1 MRPVR
6 LELNGFAGFRVATV
20 VDFTDAD
27 YFALVGSTGSGKST
41 VLDALTFALYGSA
54 YRWGRSNA
62 ISYAL
67 APTSNRCTV
76 SLTFDV
82 ASQRYQVAREV
93 RRIGGQVQQKAV
105 SLVRFADPT
114 AIAVDPSG
122 PQPEVLAG
130 EIKQLNAAVE
140 QLLGLSFDDFC
151 QCVVLPQGDFARF
164 LSANTVDRQRI
175 LLKLLGAAHYEGI
188 GKRAGIQRDAAAKEV
203 DVLTEQLGRYAGAT
217 PGAEADAHARL
228 SARERLAT
236 TVDELVPAAD
246 GARARAVEAA
256 ARADTLRAQADLLAS
271 VSAPHGIE
279 ELQRA
284 ADDAKTAVEEAREAG
299 DEAVRALAAAR
310 AAGRTAPERA
320 ALEHTRDLHAERAD
334 LGARREDVFAAADR
348 ADRELARCQEQLS
361 SLEVAVGAAR
371 TDESEAHGHLERAR
385 QAHDEVR
392 RRRDRLAGVRTPEEL
407 PALARRAAELAQRAD
422 EAEKRLAEARDR
434 HEQAASALADAG
446 DGRRIAEAREVL
458 DRLDQATADLAAA
471 IGELGHVVEAAA
483 RTEAAVTAARSRS
496 EAAATAVEEARALA
510 GAGRLRPS
518 LQVGHACPVCE
529 QNVTVL
535 PPLLPDPA
543 LAAAEDK
550 ADEATREHRE
560 ALSRYQEATASV
572 TGRQRTVDTVTER
585 RTFIQQRLAGLLSDL
600 PAEAA
605 GEAEAFPGDV
615 RGPGE
620 DGESGADRIRLDR
633 LIAARDRLVAAEEQA
648 RAAAGEAGAV
658 HGTALA
664 GAGALRGELD
674 RARTVLDR
682 QLGALTDLEP
692 PTVEAAVSADSAH
705 RGALGA
711 PADLTAAWAAL
722 EAWARTGTTGAEAD
736 LSAAASAVAAAD
748 AAHRHAV
755 VRFNSADR
763 AHQEGKGA
771 HARTVQDAMTAGNAR
786 TTLTARLRELDAL
799 LSGAPSTQAISG
811 LLAER
816 ARLDAAV
823 TDAEARAD
831 RTRDKLGEA
840 LAEQQRS
847 LAGTEAALSE
857 LTAARD
863 TVAALAPP
871 RPDTAD
877 LAAAWAGLV
886 HWAARE
892 AAGRRAEAVRRH
904 AESRAAADEAETLLA
919 RLESQLTE
927 HGLDPGDLGEGPGRA
942 AHAPMVVAIAVER
955 ARAEVQRIVH
965 DLAEATSVQQRI
977 DTARAQQQ
985 VATELARLMRS
996 ERFPRW
1002 LAESALDTLVEG
1014 ASESLR
1020 RLSGDRF
1027 DLSHRKGEFYV
1038 VDHSDADTERSVRTL
1053 SGGETFQASLALA
1066 LALSEQLAGLGGTT
1080 KLESI
1085 FLDEGFG
1092 TLDPESLDT
1101 VADTLET
1108 LAQGD
1113 RMVGLITHV
1122 PGLAERVP
1130 VRFRVH
1136 RDTHSSV
1143 VTREGA

>member
-20 VDFTDAD
+20 VDFADAD

-93 RRIGGQVQQKAV
+93 RRIGQQVQQKTV
-105 SLVRFADPT
+105 SLLRFADPT
-114 AIAVDPSG
+114 AIVVDRNG

-130 EIKQLNAAVE
+130 EIRELNSAVE

-203 DVLTEQLGRYAGAT
+203 DVLTGQLSRYADAT
-217 PGAEADAHARL
+217 PEVEADAQARV
-228 SARERLAT
+228 SALELLAT
-236 TVDELVPAAD
+236 TVDALVPGVD
-246 GARARAVEAA
+246 GARARAVDAA

-284 ADDAKTAVEEAREAG
+284 ADDAKIAVEKARAAS
-299 DEAVRALAAAR
+299 DEAVRALADAHAAD
-310 AAGRTAPERA
+310 RTAPERA
-320 ALEHTRDLHAERAD
+320 ALEHTRDLHAERTD
-334 LGARREDVFAAADR
+334 LLTRREGVFAAADR
-348 ADRELARCQEQLS
+348 AGLELERHREELRS
-361 SLEVAVGAAR
+361 RGVAVDAAR
-371 TDESEAHGHLERAR
+371 TDVAEARGHLERAH
-385 QAHDEVR
+385 QAHGEVR
-392 RRRDRLAGVRTPEEL
+392 RRQDRLAGVRTPEGL
-407 PALARRAAELAQRAD
+407 PVLTRRAADLAQQAD
-422 EAEKRLAEARDR
+422 EAEKRLAEAHDR
-434 HEQAASALADAG
+434 HEQAASALAAAG
-446 DGRRIAEAREVL
+446 DGRRLAEAREAL
-458 DRLDQATADLAAA
+458 DQLDQATVDLAVAT
-471 IGELGHVVEAAA
+471 GKLGHVVEAAA
-483 RTEAAVTAARSRS
+483 RTDAAVTAAQSIAV
-496 EAAATAVEEARALA
+496 AAEIAVEEARTLA
-510 GAGRLRPS
+510 GAGQLRPA
-518 LQVGHACPVCE
+518 LQLGHACPVCE
-529 QNVTVL
+529 QNVTTL
-535 PPLLPDPA
+535 PPMMPDPA
-543 LAAAEDK
+543 LEAAEAAAEVAARK
-550 ADEATREHRE
+550 HRE
-560 ALSRYQEATASV
+560 ALSRHQEATASV
-572 TGRQRTVDTVTER
+572 TGRQRTVDTITER
-585 RTFIQQRLAGLLSDL
+585 RTLIERRLAGLLPDL

-605 GEAEAFPGDV
+605 SEAEASSGAIH
-615 RGPGE
+615 GSGA
-620 DGESGADRIRLDR
+620 DGNSQADRIRLDG
-633 LIAARDRLVAAEEQA
+633 LIAARDRLAAAEEQA
-648 RAAAGEAGAV
+648 RAAVREAGAV
-658 HGTALA
+658 HGTALTNV
-664 GAGALRGELD
+664 GALRRELD

-692 PTVEAAVSADSAH
+692 PSVEPAVPADSEQ
-705 RGALGA
+705 RGALEA
-711 PADLTAAWAAL
+711 LADLTAAWARL
-722 EAWARTGTTGAEAD
+722 EAWARAGSTDAEAD
-736 LSAAASAVAAAD
+736 LSAAAAAVATAD
-748 AAHRHAV
+748 GAHERAV
-755 VRFNSADR
+755 GCLESADR
-763 AHQEGKGA
+763 AHEEGSAA
-771 HARTVQDAMTAGNAR
+771 HTQAVRDATTAETDRAA
-786 TTLTARLRELDAL
+786 LIARLRELDAL
-799 LSGAPSTQAISG
+799 LSGAPSAQAIPG

-816 ARLDAAV
+816 ARLDDAV
-823 TDAEARAD
+823 TAAKARAD
-831 RTRDKLGEA
+831 HTHDELGEA
-840 LAEQQRS
+840 LAERQRS
-847 LAGTEAALSE
+847 LAGTEAALCE

-877 LAAAWAGLV
+877 LAAAWADLV
-886 HWAARE
+886 YWAARE
-892 AAGRRAEAVRRH
+892 AAGRQAEAVGRH
-904 AESRAAADEAETLLA
+904 AEARAAADEADTLLG
-919 RLESQLTE
+919 RLESQLSE
-927 HGLDPGDLGEGPGRA
+927 HGLDPGNLGEGPGRA
-942 AHAPMVVAIAVER
+942 AQAPRVVAIAVER
-955 ARAEVQRIVH
+955 ARAEAQRIVRE
-965 DLAEATSVQQRI
+965 LADAASVHQRI
-977 DTARAQQQ
+977 GTARARHQ
-985 VATELARLMRS
+985 VAAELARLMRS

-1002 LAESALDTLVEG
+1002 LAEAALDTLVEG

>member
-27 YFALVGSTGSGKST
+27 YFALVGTTGSGKST
-41 VLDALTFALYGSA
+41 VLDAMTFALYGSA

-93 RRIGGQVQQKAV
+93 RRVGQQVQQKAV

-114 AIAVDPSG
+114 AIVVDRNG

-130 EIKQLNAAVE
+130 EIKELNAAVE

-164 LSANTVDRQRI
+164 LSANTADRQRI

-203 DVLTEQLGRYAGAT
+203 EVLTEQLARYADAT
-217 PGAEADAHARL
+217 PEAGADAHARV
-228 SARERLAT
+228 SALELMAT
-236 TVDELVPAAD
+236 TVDALVPGVD

-256 ARADTLRAQADLLAS
+256 ARADTLRAQAELLAS
-271 VSAPHGIE
+271 VRAPHGIE

-284 ADDAKTAVEEAREAG
+284 ADEARIAVEQASAAS
-299 DEAVRALAAAR
+299 DEAVRSLADAHAAE
-310 AAGRTAPERA
+310 RTAPERA
-320 ALEHTRDLHAERAD
+320 ALEHARELHAERTD
-334 LGARREDVFAAADR
+334 LVARREGVVAAADR
-348 ADRELARCQEQLS
+348 AGRELDRCQAQLHARAA
-361 SLEVAVGAAR
+361 AVDAAR
-371 TDESEAHGHLERAR
+371 TDVTEARGHLERAR

-392 RRRDRLAGVRTPEEL
+392 RSRDRLARVRTPEGL
-407 PALARRAAELAQRAD
+407 PVLARRAAELAQQAG
-422 EAEKRLAEARDR
+422 EAEKRLAEAHDR
-434 HEQAASALADAG
+434 HEQAASALAAAG
-446 DGRRIAEAREVL
+446 DGRRLTDAREAL
-458 DRLDQATADLAAA
+458 DQLDQATADLAAA
-471 IGELGHVVEAAA
+471 TGELGQAVEGAA
-483 RTEAAVTAARSRS
+483 RTEAAVTAAQSLLD
-496 EAAATAVEEARALA
+496 AAATAVEEARALA
-510 GAGRLRPS
+510 GAGQLRPA

-529 QNVTVL
+529 QNVTTL
-535 PPLLPDPA
+535 PPLLPAPA
-543 LAAAEDK
+543 LDAAEAAVAAA
-550 ADEATREHRE
+550 TRAYEE
-560 ALSRYQEATASV
+560 ALSRHQEATAWV
-572 TGRQRTVDTVTER
+572 TGRQRTVDTVTGR
-585 RTFIQQRLAGLLSDL
+585 RTLIEQRLAGLLLDVPTETAGTSQ
-600 PAEAA
+600 AA
-605 GEAEAFPGDV
+605 PGAV
-615 RGPGE
+615 HGSCAG
-620 DGESGADRIRLDR
+620 GSSGADRARLDV
-633 LIAARDRLVAAEEQA
+633 LIAARDRLATAEGQA
-648 RAAAGEAGAV
+648 RATAREAGTV
-658 HGTALA
+658 HDTALA
-664 GAGALRGELD
+664 NAGALRLELD
-674 RARTVLDR
+674 GARTVLDR
-682 QLGALTDLEP
+682 QLGALADLEP
-692 PTVEAAVSADSAH
+692 PTVETALPADSEL
-705 RGALGA
+705 REALGA
-711 PADLTAAWAAL
+711 PADLTAAWAGL
-722 EAWARTGTTGAEAD
+722 EAWARAGTTVAEAD
-736 LSAAASAVAAAD
+736 LSAAAAVIATAD
-748 AAHRHAV
+748 EAHRHAV
-755 VRFNSADR
+755 VRLESADR
-763 AHQEGKGA
+763 AHEEARAA
-771 HARTVQDAMTAGNAR
+771 HTRTVRDATTTDAEHTA
-786 TTLTARLRELDAL
+786 LTARLRALDVL
-799 LSGAPSTQAISG
+799 LSDVPSAQDIPG

-816 ARLDAAV
+816 TRLDGAV
-823 TDAEARAD
+823 TAAKARAD
-831 RTRDKLGEA
+831 HTRDA
-840 LAEQQRS
+840 LDES
-847 LAGTEAALSE
+847 LAVRRHFLTGTEAALSD

-863 TVAALAPP
+863 SVAALAPP

-877 LAAAWAGLV
+877 LAAAWADLV
-886 HWAARE
+886 DWAARE
-892 AAGRRAEAVRRH
+892 AAGRRAEAAGRH
-904 AESRAAADEAETLLA
+904 AEARAAADEADVLLD
-919 RLESQLTE
+919 RLESQLSE
-927 HGLDPGDLGEGPGRA
+927 HGLDPGSLGEGPGRA
-942 AHAPMVVAIAVER
+942 AHAPRVVAIAVER
-955 ARAEVQRIVH
+955 ARAEAERIVR
-965 DLAEATSVQQRI
+965 DLAEAASLGRRI
-977 DTARAQQQ
+977 DTARARHQ
-985 VATELARLMRS
+985 VGHELAVLMRS

-1066 LALSEQLAGLGGTT
+1066 LTLSEQLAGLGGAT

-1108 LAQGD
+1108 LALGD
-1113 RMVGLITHV
+1113 RMVGVITHV

-1143 VTREGA
+1143 VTREGT